1 MQIIETKIKE
11 TIRVIHNN
19 LDAMHENIESLK
31 QSGYSGNI
39 RYSIAGI
46 QLVTESV
53 GNVLDAAEFEA
64 NHPNVEV
71 QYPKENDFFHTRPYI
86 YVTQHEREICEVNE

>member
-1 MQIIETKIKE
+1 MHIFNKKIKE

-31 QSGYSGNI
+31 QTGWSGNT
-39 RYSIAGI
+39 RYSMTGI
-46 QLVTESV
+46 QLVTEDI
-53 GNVLDAAEFEA
+53 GNVWDVEEFVSR
-64 NHPNVEV
+64 HPEVEV

-86 YVTQHEREICEVNE
+86 YVTEHEREVNE